1 MKIPDH
7 ENLKEVFLEYYE
19 QYSDDIYRFCF
30 LKLHDSDQARDITQE
45 TFMKC
50 WEYMVAEKDIDNE
63 RPFLY
68 RIAKNLII
76 DYYRKKKSVLIENP
90 TDFEHQDDL
99 NENPTRRLSDHIDG
113 EYAIQLFDRLPPQV
127 KQIIELRFLHSF
139 SIPEIA
145 EVVKQNPKTVSVYL
159 HRGIKQ
165 LRALIDDYEK

>member
-1 MKIPDH
+1 MNAQNHD
-7 ENLKEVFLEYYE
+7 NLKEVFLEYYD

-30 LKLHDSDQARDITQE
+30 LKLHDAEQARDITQE

-50 WEYMVAEKDIDNE
+50 WEYMVGEKDIDNE

-76 DYYRKKKSVLIENP
+76 DYYRKKKSVQIENP

-99 NENPTRRLSDHIDG
+99 HDDPTQRLSDHIDG
-113 EYAIQLFDRLPPQV
+113 EFAIQLLEKLSPTIR
-127 KQIIELRFLHSF
+127 QIIELRFLHSF

-165 LRALIDDYEK
+165 LRTFIKDYEQ